1 MTFLLDEPWVLFIAV
16 CIALFIASVLGY
28 RLAFSTR
35 VNEDSHHHEHITGLR
50 EGLFIF
56 LGLLLGFTVAMVLPR
71 FEQRRDLVNDEAG
84 AIETLILRTQI
95 LPEPE
100 RGKTMQLLRE
110 YVVVREGFARNTLQN
125 QAALNRE
132 TQRTEALQ
140 EQIWQ
145 QVIAVTRDNENPVMA
160 SYMQSANNMF
170 DVANRRLAT
179 FEKRVPKTVWLI
191 IFVVAA
197 FQSFLTGYSLK
208 RKFWLSLAVTPV
220 VVALVMALVADLDSP
235 RTGLIHIEQTSM
247 QRLVNDVTHS
257 QP

>member
-220 VVALVMALVADLDSP
+220 VVALVMALVSDLDSP

-257 QP
+257 QQ

>member
-95 LPEPE
+95 LPELE

-145 QVIAVTRDNENPVMA
+145 QVIAVTRDNENAVMA